1 MGKKRKRSNFIVQ
14 GSILAIAS
22 IIVRLIGLIYRVP
35 LTNVI
40 GDEGMGYY
48 SYAYEPYAVM
58 LLLSYH
64 GLPTAVS
71 KLVAEKNG
79 AGRYRNSYRVFKMGM
94 FLAVI
99 IGAITGALLWFG
111 ADFIAGTLNHQPMS
125 AYALKVLG
133 PTLFILSIMGIFR
146 GYFQGTGTMIP
157 TAVSQVLEAV
167 ANAIVSVV
175 AAKYLF
181 DAGKKF
187 DLVTGS
193 LSHAEAY
200 GAAGGTLGTC
210 AGALAALLFLA
221 FVYTIYKKIIKK
233 QIKRDRVK
241 EVESYA
247 GIVRML
253 FLIAAP
259 IVLSSV
265 IMNIGTSIDGAIFSR
280 IMQKHFEVP
289 EAQVAANWGI
299 FTNKYK
305 ILIMVP
311 VAISTALATSIV
323 PDFSEEMAAGHK
335 GRVINKVS
343 YAIRFSMIIT
353 IPCAVGL
360 SVLAS
365 PILNLLFENVKETDI
380 NLLRYGSVAAVVYSL
395 STVSNAILQGIN
407 QINKPVIHSGI
418 GLVLHLVL
426 LVLSVRFLRAD
437 IYGVMAAY
445 IVFALVICILNAM
458 EIKRVLSY
466 RQEIVKTFLL
476 PVLCSG
482 IMGLVVFGVYYGLQK
497 VMEQFLIPVVL
508 SIFLGAFLYGILM
521 LIFKGINETDLY
533 SVPKG
538 ENLVRVL
545 KKTHLLR

>member
-1 MGKKRKRSNFIVQ
+1 MGKKRKRSNFIIQ

-22 IIVRLIGLIYRVP
+22 IIVRIIGLIYRIP
-35 LTNVI
+35 LTNII

-79 AGRYRNSYRVFKMGM
+79 EGRYRNSYRVFKMGM
-94 FLAVI
+94 LLAVV
-99 IGAITGALLWFG
+99 IGAITGAVLWFG
-111 ADFIAGTLNHQPMS
+111 ADFIAGTLNKQPMS
-125 AYALKVLG
+125 SYALKVLG

-157 TAVSQVLEAV
+157 TAISQILEAV

-175 AAKYLF
+175 AAKFLY

-193 LSHAEAY
+193 VSRAEAY
-200 GAAGGTLGTC
+200 GAAGGTMGTC
-210 AGALAALLFLA
+210 VGALAALLFLA
-221 FVYTIYKKIIKK
+221 FVYSIYKGIIKK
-233 QIKRDRVK
+233 QIRRDRVK

-247 GIVRML
+247 GIARML
-253 FLIAAP
+253 FFISAP

-265 IMNIGTSIDGAIFSR
+265 IMNIGTSVDAAVFSS
-280 IMQKHFEVP
+280 IMQGHFKIP

-323 PDFSEEMAAGHK
+323 PDFSEEMAAGNK

-343 YAIRFSMIIT
+343 YAIRFSMIIA

-365 PILNLLFENVKETDI
+365 PVLKLLFDNVQATDI
-380 NLLRYGSVAAVVYSL
+380 NLLRFGSVAAVVYSL

-407 QINKPVIHSGI
+407 QINKPVLHAGV
-418 GLVLHLVL
+418 GLVLHIVL
-426 LVLSVRFLRAD
+426 LAVSVRFFHAD

-445 IVFALVICILNAM
+445 VAFALIICILNAI
-458 EIKRVLSY
+458 EIKRVLNY

-476 PVLCSG
+476 PAACSL
-482 IMGLVVFGVYYGLQK
+482 IMGIAVFGIYFGLQK
-497 VMEQFLIPVVL
+497 VMKQLFIPVVL
-508 SIFLGAFLYGILM
+508 SILLGALVYGVLM
-521 LIFKGINETDLY
+521 LLLKGINENDLY
-533 SVPKG
+533 SLPKG
-538 ENLVRVL
+538 ENLVRL
-545 KKTHLLR
+545 FRKFHLL